1 MIGLIEIKLE
11 GATLEQTERYR
22 LLLTTLLSSGALDVK
37 NGSATLHFDFEGT
50 LQEVETHVKR
60 WRKPR
65 DVPNL
70 PQKKGLQ

>member
-22 LLLTTLLSSGALDVK
+22 QLITTLIASGALDTK
-37 NGSATLHFDFEGT
+37 NGSTTLHFDFEGT
-50 LQEVETHVKR
+50 LQEVEVHVKK

-70 PQKKGLQ
+70 TSKKGL

>member
-1 MIGLIEIKLE
+1 MIGLIEIKLD

-22 LLLTTLLSSGALDVK
+22 QLITILLASGGLDVK
-37 NGSATLHFDFEGT
+37 NGSAILHYDFEGT
-50 LQEVETHVKR
+50 LQEVEVHTKK

-70 PQKKGLQ
+70 TRGK